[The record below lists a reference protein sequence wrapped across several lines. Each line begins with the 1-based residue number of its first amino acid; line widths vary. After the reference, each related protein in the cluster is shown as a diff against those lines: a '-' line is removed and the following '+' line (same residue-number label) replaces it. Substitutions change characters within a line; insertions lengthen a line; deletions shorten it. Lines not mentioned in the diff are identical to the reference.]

1 MTISEILLPE
11 FDEEIASTRRMLE
24 SLPEDKFGWKPHEK
38 SMTLAQLA
46 SHVGDLP
53 SWMAM
58 IITTEKL
65 DFAAS
70 ESIEGFQTGSH
81 STLMAH
87 FNECAAGARNTIEN
101 TSDEQFA
108 VTWTLA
114 YGEKTLYAAPRRMAV
129 RTIALNHLIHHRG
142 QLSLY
147 LRLLERKVPG
157 MYGPS
162 ADEMD
167 TFLS

>member
-1 MTISEILLPE
+1 MTISEVLLPE

-24 SLPEDKFGWKPHEK
+24 SLPEDQFGWKPHDK
-38 SMTLAQLA
+38 SMTMAQLA

-53 SWMAM
+53 GWISM

-70 ESIEGFQTGSH
+70 ENVEGFQTTSH
-81 STLMAH
+81 SELLAH
-87 FNECAAGARNTIEN
+87 FNKCAAEARKAIEGA
-101 TSDEQFA
+101 SDEQFA
-108 VTWTLA
+108 VTWALA

-129 RTIALNHLIHHRG
+129 RTVALNHLIHHRG

-147 LRLLERKVPG
+147 LRLLGRKVPG

-167 TFLS
+167 TFFP